1 MTRHWGNHWHRRLLA
16 SLGWLPVALLSLH
29 LFAAAPTPPSGDS
42 DMPRHPLE
50 VLALTDPEQVLDLIP
65 QELTDAT
72 RLGNGAD
79 LALLHLAHANACR
92 MVADWNC
99 QRLAGARAREQ
110 GDAAKQPILSLR
122 GLIAEARANISMQ
135 DYTRGERLLG
145 EAERRLRI
153 TPSAELEADVA
164 LAYSTLSQVLGKY
177 QVALQYS
184 DQGLSRLAPGKA
196 LSLRVRLLRNRARAL
211 AQLNQFKL
219 ANDALI
225 EAQRVAES
233 VVDPKLRA
241 ELHLEA
247 ARLARS
253 GGDRPEVQ
261 RNVEQVL
268 VLAQELRNSQLAG
281 HAQEVLGL
289 AAQDA
294 GDRKLAER
302 ELQAS
307 YRAFAS
313 LGLVRDELRLT
324 RALLSVRLQFGQHD
338 AQWSELVQR
347 LLDLEAKVSRSD
359 RAQASDDFD
368 ARLRFAEQAVD
379 LTKLEGE
386 ARLARERE
394 QALAQR
400 NRMTLF
406 LVLLSAAM
414 IMIMAVFF
422 GAQRRSNRKL
432 QSALDARLRALTQT
446 SHELRNP
453 IGGVLG
459 LSELLLQSSIT
470 PAQRGMVEA
479 IRSAGST
486 IEKLAQDLLDRGR
499 LDSGRLSL
507 SPHPTSLQSL
517 AESIHQLHLPRAR
530 EKGLQLLLDLSPDLP
545 DAVMLDAERLQQVL
559 SNLLGNSL
567 KFTDR
572 GEICLSIRAR
582 ARSSDGRIRVSF
594 SVRDSGLGIDKDE
607 IATLFEPFA
616 QGRAGQRH
624 RAGVGLGLA
633 ISADLVRL
641 MDGQLEVESTPGKGS
656 LFHFELTPMVYDLST
671 AITGPSAGAQGAG
684 LRVLLVDDDEDVSL
698 ALRSQ
703 LEWLGCEVEQ
713 AGSAQAARLRVAE
726 HRFDLVLLDVELPDG
741 HGPDLARAMRAQEP
755 NVMDS
760 RIAIVSGHEAPTVLP
775 SGVDEWLTK
784 PVLLERLNMLLAAAR
799 HHVAI
804 ANAA

>member
-1 MTRHWGNHWHRRLLA
+1 MSRPPSHHWSYKLLA
-16 SLGWLPVALLSLH
+16 PLLWLGMTLLGSTL
-29 LFAAAPTPPSGDS
+29 LAAETTVSSADS
-42 DMPRHPLE
+42 DLPRHPLE
-50 VLALTDPEQVLDLIP
+50 VLALTDPDQVLDLIP
-65 QELTDAT
+65 QQLRDAT
-72 RLGNGAD
+72 ERGDGSE

-99 QRLAGARAREQ
+99 QRIAGARAREQ
-110 GDAAKQPILSLR
+110 GDAANQPILSIR
-122 GLIAEARANISMQ
+122 GLIAEARADISMQ
-135 DYTRGERLLG
+135 DYSGGERLLG
-145 EAERRLRI
+145 EAEKRLRI
-153 TPSAELEADVA
+153 TPSGELSADVA
-164 LAYSTLSQVLGKY
+164 LAYSALSHVLGKH
-177 QVALQYS
+177 QLALQYA
-184 DQGLSRLAPGKA
+184 DKGLAELAPGMA
-196 LSLRVRLLRNRARAL
+196 LSLRVRLLRNRSRAL
-211 AQLNQFKL
+211 AQLDQLKA

-233 VVDPKLRA
+233 VIDPKLRA

-247 ARLARS
+247 ARLARI
-253 GGDRPEVQ
+253 GGDRSEVQ

-268 VLAQELRNSQLAG
+268 VLAQQLKNSQLAG
-281 HAQEVLGL
+281 QAQEVLGL
-289 AAQDA
+289 AAQDD

-302 ELQAS
+302 ELQGA

-324 RALLSVRLQFGQHD
+324 RALLSLRLKFGD
-338 AQWSELVQR
+338 KDSNWPELVQR

-359 RAQASDDFD
+359 RAQASDELD
-368 ARLRFAEQAVD
+368 ARLRFAEQAVGM
-379 LTKLEGE
+379 TKLEGE

-406 LVLLSAAM
+406 LVLLSAA
-414 IMIMAVFF
+414 IVVVMAVFF
-422 GAQRRSNRKL
+422 GVQRRSNRQL
-432 QSALDARLRALTQT
+432 QAALDARLRALTQT

-459 LSELLLQSSIT
+459 LSELLLQSTIT

-507 SPHPTSLQSL
+507 SPHPTSLGSL
-517 AESIHQLHLPRAR
+517 AESVHQLHLPRAR

-545 DAVMLDAERLQQVL
+545 EAVMLDAERLQQVL
-559 SNLLGNSL
+559 SNLIGNSL

-572 GEICLSIRAR
+572 GEICLSIHTR
-582 ARSSDGRIRVSF
+582 ARSSDGRIRINI
-594 SVRDSGLGIDKDE
+594 SVRDSGPGIDKDE
-607 IATLFEPFA
+607 IALLFEPFA
-616 QGRAGQRH
+616 KGRAGQRH

-641 MDGQLEVESTPGKGS
+641 MGGELEVDSTPGKGAT
-656 LFHFELTPMVYDLST
+656 FHFELTPMIYDLRT
-671 AITGPSAGAQGAG
+671 AITGPSAGTQGAG

-703 LEWLGCEVEQ
+703 LEWFGCEVEQ
-713 AGSAQAARLRVAE
+713 AGSAQVARLRVAE
-726 HRFDLVLLDVELPDG
+726 SHFDLLLLDVELPDG
-741 HGPDLARAMRAQEP
+741 QGPELARVMRELEP
-755 NVMDS
+755 NVQDT
-760 RIAIVSGHEAPTVLP
+760 RIAIVSGHQAPTSLP
-775 SGVDEWLTK
+775 PGVDEWLTK

-799 HHVAI
+799 HHIAI
-804 ANAA
+804 EHAA

>member
-1 MTRHWGNHWHRRLLA
+1 MARRLGIICCENALA
-16 SLGWLPVALLSLH
+16 WLLGLALLLSVPSL
-29 LFAAAPTPPSGDS
+29 LADAPTAPGSDS
-42 DMPRHPLE
+42 DLPRHALE

-65 QELTDAT
+65 QELRNAT
-72 RLGNGAD
+72 GRDDGTE

-92 MVADWNC
+92 MIADWSC
-99 QRLAGARAREQ
+99 QRYAGARAREH
-110 GDAAKQPILSLR
+110 GDAAKQPILSIR
-122 GLIAEARANISMQ
+122 GLVVEARANISMQ
-135 DYTRGERLLG
+135 DYTTGERLLG

-153 TPSAELEADVA
+153 TPSAELAADVA
-164 LAYSTLSQVLGKY
+164 LAYSTLSNSLGKY
-177 QVALQYS
+177 QVALQYA
-184 DQGLSRLAPGKA
+184 DQGLAKLAPGKA
-196 LSLRVRLLRNRARAL
+196 LSLRVRLLRNRSRAL
-211 AQLNQFKL
+211 AQLDQLKA
-219 ANDALI
+219 ANDSLI
-225 EAQRVAES
+225 EAQRVSES

-247 ARLARS
+247 ARLARIN
-253 GGDRPEVQ
+253 GDRTEVQ

-268 VLAQELRNSQLAG
+268 VLARELNNSQLAG

-289 AAQDA
+289 TAQDA
-294 GDRKLAER
+294 GDRQLAER

-324 RALLSVRLQFGQHD
+324 RGLLSLRLKFAGHD
-338 AQWSELVQR
+338 PDWSDLVQR
-347 LLDLEAKVSRSD
+347 MLDLEAKVSLSD
-359 RAQASDDFD
+359 RSQASDEVD
-368 ARLRFAEQAVD
+368 ARRRFAEQAGDVS
-379 LTKLEGE
+379 KLEDE
-386 ARLARERE
+386 ARVARERE
-394 QALAQR
+394 QALSQR
-400 NRMTLF
+400 NRLTLF
-406 LVLLSAAM
+406 LVLLSVAM
-414 IMIMAVFF
+414 ILVMAIFF
-422 GAQRRSNRKL
+422 AVQRRSNRRL
-432 QSALDARLRALTQT
+432 QAALDARLRALTQT

-459 LSELLLQSSIT
+459 LSELLLQSTIT

-507 SPHPTSLQSL
+507 SPHPTSLGSL

-545 DAVMLDAERLQQVL
+545 EAVMLDAERLQQVL
-559 SNLLGNSL
+559 TNLIGNSL

-572 GEICLSIRAR
+572 GEIVLSVRTR
-582 ARSSDGRIRVSF
+582 ARSSDGRIRVHF
-594 SVRDSGLGIDKDE
+594 SVRDSGPGIDKDE
-607 IATLFEPFA
+607 LASLFEPFA

-656 LFHFELTPMVYDLST
+656 IFHFELTPMIYDLS
-671 AITGPSAGAQGAG
+671 AAVTGPSAGAQGAG

-713 AGSAQAARLRVAE
+713 AGSAQLARARVAGC
-726 HRFDLVLLDVELPDG
+726 HFDLLLLDVELPDG
-741 HGPDLARAMRAQEP
+741 YGPDLARDMRELEP
-755 NVMDS
+755 NVQDT
-760 RIAIVSGHEAPTVLP
+760 RIAIVSGHQAPSSLP
-775 SGVDEWLTK
+775 PGVDEWLTK
-784 PVLLERLNMLLAAAR
+784 PVLLERMNMLLAAAR
-799 HHVAI
+799 HHIAI
-804 ANAA
+804 AHAA